1 MNQDTL
7 GKPPVQNEQ
16 LAYAGVLDKLS
27 HFAMLFLGGSY
38 AAYVFLL
45 LPQKVSIN
53 AMAANWHLKASVMQ
67 EKLNAPVGWS
77 FMTSPESFL
86 RGDALSYLAII
97 MICMI
102 PVVCLLFTAPAFFR
116 EKRPIFGVIALLQ
129 VLILLVAATGMLVR

>member
-1 MNQDTL
+1 MKQDTL

-16 LAYAGVLDKLS
+16 LAYAGVLDKMS
-27 HFAMLFLGGSY
+27 HFGMLFLGGSY

-45 LPQKVSIN
+45 LPQEVTISD
-53 AMAANWHLKASVMQ
+53 MAANWHLKASVMQ
-67 EKLNAPVGWS
+67 AKLNAPVGWS
-77 FMTSPESFL
+77 FMASPESFL
-86 RGDALSYLAII
+86 RGEALSYLAII

-102 PVVCLLFTAPAFFR
+102 PVVCLLVTAPAFFR